1 MNDMLHPATAAM
13 TAVDGIAPLAFEAV
27 SVTLRDQVLLHPL
40 TLRLDGCHRTLV
52 MGPNGAGKSLLLRLA
67 HGLLAPSAGRVH
79 WEGTTPRQAMAF
91 QRPVLLRRTAL
102 DNLTYALAVTGTP
115 RGERR
120 ERARE
125 ALARFGLAALEK
137 RPARVLSG
145 GEQQRLALA
154 RAWLTRPEVLFL
166 DEPTSALDPAAIR
179 AVEDAVLDFHRRGTR
194 IVMTTHDLNQARRLA
209 DEVVLLYGGKL
220 IEHTPADRFFA
231 EPRTPEGRAFLRG
244 ELVW

>member
-1 MNDMLHPATAAM
+1 MNDMLRPPAGTDA
-13 TAVDGIAPLAFEAV
+13 GIAPLAFEAV
-27 SVTLRDQVLLHPL
+27 SVTHREQRLLEPL
-40 TLRLDGCHRTLV
+40 TLRLAGCQRTLV

-67 HGLLAPSAGRVH
+67 HGLLAPSAGRVR
-79 WEGTTPRQAMAF
+79 WEGATPRQAMVF

-102 DNLTYALAVTGTP
+102 ENLTYALAVTGTP
-115 RGERR
+115 RRERR

-125 ALARFGLAALEK
+125 ALNRFGLAALEK

-154 RAWLTRPEVLFL
+154 RAWLARPEVLFL

-179 AVEDAVLDFHRRGTR
+179 AVESAVLDFHARGTR
-194 IVMTTHDLNQARRLA
+194 IVMTTHDLNQAKRLA
-209 DEVVLLYGGKL
+209 DDVVLLYGGRL
-220 IEHTPADRFFA
+220 IEHTPAERFFA
-231 EPRTPEGRAFLRG
+231 APQTPEGQAFLRG

>member
-1 MNDMLHPATAAM
+1 MNDMLRPAT
-13 TAVDGIAPLAFEAV
+13 TAGITPQAFEGV
-27 SVTLRDQVLLHPL
+27 SVSHRGQPLLQPL
-40 TLRLDGCHRTLV
+40 DLRLAGCRRTLV

-67 HGLLAPSAGRVH
+67 HGLLAPSAGRVR
-79 WEGTTPRQAMAF
+79 WEGTTPRQAMVF
-91 QRPVLLRRTAL
+91 QRPVLLRRSAL
-102 DNLTYALAVTGTP
+102 ENLTYALAVTGTP

-125 ALARFGLAALEK
+125 ALTRFGLAALEK

-179 AVEDAVLDFHRRGTR
+179 AVECAVLDFHRRGTR

-209 DEVVLLYGGKL
+209 DEVVLLYGGRL
-220 IEHTPADRFFA
+220 IEHTPAERFFTDPQTA
-231 EPRTPEGRAFLRG
+231 EGRAFLGG

>member
-13 TAVDGIAPLAFEAV
+13 TAADDIAPLTFEAV

-40 TLRLDGCHRTLV
+40 TLTLDGCHRTLV

-79 WEGTTPRQAMAF
+79 WEGTIPRQAMAF

-120 ERARE
+120 ERGRE

-154 RAWLTRPEVLFL
+154 RAWALRPEILFL
-166 DEPTSALDPAAIR
+166 DEPTAALDPAAIR
-179 AVEDAVLDFHRRGTR
+179 AVEAAVETFHREGTS
-194 IVMTTHDLNQARRLA
+194 IVMSTHDLGQARRLA
-209 DEVVLLYGGKL
+209 DDIVFLVNGRLV
-220 IEHTPADRFFA
+220 EHSPAHVFLDA
-231 EPRTPEGRAFLRG
+231 PRTPEAAAFVQG
-244 ELVW
+244 DLVG